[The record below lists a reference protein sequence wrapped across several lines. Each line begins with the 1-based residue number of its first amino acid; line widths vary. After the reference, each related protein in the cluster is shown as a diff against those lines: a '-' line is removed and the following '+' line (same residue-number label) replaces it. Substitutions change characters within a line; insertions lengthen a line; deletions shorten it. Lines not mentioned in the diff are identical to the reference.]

1 MTATR
6 VLIVDD
12 NPRVRQDL
20 CTLLPLL
27 GDIEVVGEASDGEQA
42 VRQAEALHPDVVLLD
57 LEMPVLDG
65 YEAGRQIKARCP
77 AIHVIALTAY
87 GSLVTRERARQA
99 GLDEFV
105 EKGAAVTEIVQAIHG
120 LQTED

>member
-12 NPRVRQDL
+12 SPHVRQDL
-20 CTLLPLL
+20 GTLLPLL
-27 GDIEVVGEASDGEQA
+27 GDIEVVGEAGNGEQA
-42 VRQAEALHPDVVLLD
+42 IRQAEALHPDVVLLD

-77 AIHVIALTAY
+77 AIRVIALTAY
-87 GSLVTRERARQA
+87 GNPVARERARQA

-105 EKGAAVTEIVQAIHG
+105 EKGATVAEIVRAIHG